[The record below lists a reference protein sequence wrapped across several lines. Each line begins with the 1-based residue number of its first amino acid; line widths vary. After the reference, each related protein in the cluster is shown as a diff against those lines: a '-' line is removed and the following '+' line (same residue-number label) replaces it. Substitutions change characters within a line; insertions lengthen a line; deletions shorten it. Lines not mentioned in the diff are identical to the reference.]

1 MAQIYA
7 NLIRKGIKTIEDV
20 PESKRAEVEVIL
32 NEALEFE

>member
-7 NLIRKGIKTIEDV
+7 NLIRKGIKTLDEV

-32 NEALEFE
+32 SSDA